1 MLSKVRSKYASEFMI
16 LTALRYNMKVM
27 YGEKTSLDR
36 QDELCLESEVSSEL
50 RTETHGTPRF
60 KELAGERKSGHLS
73 VHMM

>member
-50 RTETHGTPRF
+50 
-60 KELAGERKSGHLS
+60 AGERKSGHLS